1 MHRAHLPRMEDVA
14 HADDAGTVAV
24 GVMVETVV
32 DGGGV
37 DAGAEVLGAGM
48 VAHFE
53 VSVVRCSSRAR
64 CGDREGEGKEK
75 AKKGKRKRMG
85 KKRFE
90 KFWYVFWGIESDGQR
105 RRGGC

>member
-24 GVMVETVV
+24 GVMVGTVV

-53 VSVVRCSSRAR
+53 VGVVRCSSRAR

-75 AKKGKRKRMG
+75 VKEG
-85 KKRFE
+85 KKRLDGKE
-90 KFWYVFWGIESDGQR
+90 TIRKVLGIVFALN
-105 RRGGC
+105 

>member
-14 HADDAGTVAV
+14 HADDAGTAV
-24 GVMVETVV
+24 LGVMVGTVV

-37 DAGAEVLGAGM
+37 DAGAEVSGAGM

-64 CGDREGEGKEK
+64 CEDREGEGKEK
-75 AKKGKRKRMG
+75 AKKKTRSG
-85 KKRFE
+85 
-90 KFWYVFWGIESDGQR
+90 
-105 RRGGC
+105 